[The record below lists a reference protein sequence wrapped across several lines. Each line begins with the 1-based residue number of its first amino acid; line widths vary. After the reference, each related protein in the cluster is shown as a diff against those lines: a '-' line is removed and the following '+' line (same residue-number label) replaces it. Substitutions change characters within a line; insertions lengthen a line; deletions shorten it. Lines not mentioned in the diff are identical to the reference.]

1 MDEIIT
7 RAKRLGTG
15 IIAILFIMLFF
26 SGNFLA
32 STFDMTIFHVMPLI
46 FLIFTFVMA
55 LLYES
60 LKSRKVSL
68 ELMYKRIS
76 DDYTGDELETI
87 QRAIE
92 GMDNSLDVA
101 LGVGIISITLGLIGL
116 FSLTSITIY

>member
-15 IIAILFIMLFF
+15 IIAILFIMLLF

-87 QRAIE
+87 QRATE

-101 LGVGIISITLGLIGL
+101 LGVGIISITLGLVGL
-116 FSLTSITIY
+116 FSLASVTIY

>member
-7 RAKRLGTG
+7 RAKRFGTG
-15 IIAILFIMLFF
+15 IIAILFIMLLFG
-26 SGNFLA
+26 GNFL
-32 STFDMTIFHVMPLI
+32 TTMFDATIFHVMPLI
-46 FLIFTFVMA
+46 FLVFALIMA